1 MRITGYRPANTWLER
16 QLDNRWK
23 RWLSWCC
30 TGGLL
35 VAGALASCIAP
46 HQAVV
51 RMRYETAQVSS
62 EVERLER
69 EQRQLLLERERLTSL
84 PSLAAHA
91 RDMGLEPVPLERV
104 AYLTPEGSLAFAAAE
119 KGTSRAGPAGERSAR

>member
-1 MRITGYRPANTWLER
+1 MRITGYRPSNAWLER

-35 VAGALASCIAP
+35 VAGTLASCIAP

-51 RMRYETAQVSS
+51 RMRYEAAQVGS
-62 EVERLER
+62 EVDRLER

-84 PSLAAHA
+84 PSLAKHAH
-91 RDMGLEPVPLERV
+91 DMGLEPVPLERV
-104 AYLTPEGSLAFAAAE
+104 AYLTREGTLAFPAARS
-119 KGTSRAGPAGERSAR
+119 GTAPAGSRQEGATR